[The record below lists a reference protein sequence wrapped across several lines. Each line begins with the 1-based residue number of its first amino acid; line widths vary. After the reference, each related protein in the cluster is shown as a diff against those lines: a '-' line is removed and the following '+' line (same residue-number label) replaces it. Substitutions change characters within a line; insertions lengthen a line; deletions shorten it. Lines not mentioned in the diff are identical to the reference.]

1 MLSLLSIFL
10 LSLVFSTFGE
20 GFVQRPTSLS
30 EGQSDERQLDER
42 QLDERQVDER
52 QLNKRQLDERQL
64 NKRQLDKREL
74 EERQLLRDL
83 ILSAV
88 KESRSD
94 RESKLIIIVK
104 TML

>member
-20 GFVQRPTSLS
+20 GFVQRPTYLS

-42 QLDERQVDER
+42 QV
-52 QLNKRQLDERQL
+52 DERQL

-94 RESKLIIIVK
+94 RESKFIFIEINDVVTLSVK
-104 TML
+104 

>member
-20 GFVQRPTSLS
+20 GFVQRPTYLS

-42 QLDERQVDER
+42 QLDERQV
-52 QLNKRQLDERQL
+52 DERQL

-94 RESKLIIIVK
+94 RESKFIFIEINDVVTLSVK
-104 TML
+104 

>member
-20 GFVQRPTSLS
+20 GFVQRPTYLS

-42 QLDERQVDER
+42 QLDERQV
-52 QLNKRQLDERQL
+52 DERQL

-94 RESKLIIIVK
+94 RESKHIIIVK

>member
-20 GFVQRPTSLS
+20 GFVQRPTYLS
-30 EGQSDERQLDER
+30 EGQSDER

-52 QLNKRQLDERQL
+52 QLNKRQLDEQ
-64 NKRQLDKREL
+64 EL

-94 RESKLIIIVK
+94 RESKFIFIEINDVVTLSVK
-104 TML
+104 

>member
-20 GFVQRPTSLS
+20 GFVQRPTYLS

-42 QLDERQVDER
+42 QV
-52 QLNKRQLDERQL
+52 DERQL

>member
-20 GFVQRPTSLS
+20 GFVQRPTYLS

-42 QLDERQVDER
+42 QLDERQV
-52 QLNKRQLDERQL
+52 DERQL

>member
-20 GFVQRPTSLS
+20 GFVQRPTYLS

-42 QLDERQVDER
+42 QLDERQV
-52 QLNKRQLDERQL
+52 DERQL

-94 RESKLIIIVK
+94 RESKFIFIEIIDVVTLSVK
-104 TML
+104 